1 MIVYTA
7 DPWVSALPVLRYRAA
22 ASLAG
27 ITVMHGNDNHSVDLS
42 RIEQADLVLIQ
53 RDFPR
58 FTRTWREILLA
69 ARQLG
74 KPIVY
79 ETDDLLFDLPSDHPS
94 YQDLSLYTIPMMTA
108 IQEAD
113 LVTTSTEF
121 LAGRLRSLQPNLQ
134 VLPNYLNDQLWSL
147 REPQEA
153 VSKDRLTIGY
163 MGGKT
168 HLGDLS
174 SITSVLQKIIQ
185 HYSERV
191 TLRFWGCQPPT
202 GLLRH
207 PCVDWTP
214 MNMLDY
220 ALFTAYFKRQ
230 HIDIAIAPL
239 EDNIL
244 NQAKSP
250 IKFLEYSALGAA
262 GIYSDQPGY
271 ASILQHGENGYL
283 AANLE
288 DWEACLVDLIE
299 NPHKRWRMAMAAQ
312 ETVRKDWLLSGHAHL
327 WTQTYQ
333 NIHPS
338 PNDSP
343 VKLERT
349 LELVCKSQDWILSLE
364 AERSRSTHENDNCQQ
379 ALYNMHEHLNATLA
393 DLHAAQNQ
401 VDALNDA
408 LKEEI
413 EVHKEQV
420 ALMQAEKHGVEIELQ
435 NTRTELGQLQSALDE
450 IQNNRTWK
458 MLQLIQRFRLWIIP
472 AHSRR
477 EKLLK
482 KLGVL
487 SNK

>member
-7 DPWVSALPVLRYRAA
+7 DPWESALPVLRYRAA
-22 ASLAG
+22 AGLAG
-27 ITVMHGNDNHSVDLS
+27 ITVIHGNDNHTVDLN

-58 FTRTWREILLA
+58 FTSTWGEILLA
-69 ARQLG
+69 ARRLG
-74 KPIVY
+74 VPVVY
-79 ETDDLLFDLPSDHPS
+79 ETDDLLFDLSADHPS

-121 LAGRLRSLQPNLQ
+121 LAERLRPLQPNLQ

-168 HLGDLS
+168 HLQDLS
-174 SITSVLQKIIQ
+174 SITSVLHKIIQ

-202 GLLRH
+202 ELLGH
-207 PCVDWTP
+207 ACVDWTP

-220 ALFTAYFKRQ
+220 ALFSAYFKRQ

-239 EDNIL
+239 EDNVL
-244 NQAKSP
+244 NRAKSP

-283 AANLE
+283 AANLD
-288 DWEACLVDLIE
+288 DWEACLIDLIE
-299 NPHKRWRMAMAAQ
+299 NPHKRWRMARAAQ
-312 ETVRKDWLLSGHAHL
+312 ETVRKDWLLSDHAHL

-349 LELVCKSQDWILSLE
+349 LELVSKSQDRILSLE
-364 AERSRSTHENDNCQQ
+364 AERSRSTHQKENYEQD
-379 ALYNMHEHLNATLA
+379 LHNMHEQLNATLA
-393 DLHAAQNQ
+393 DLQAAQNQ
-401 VDALNDA
+401 VDL
-408 LKEEI
+408 LKEEV
-413 EVHKEQV
+413 ELHKDQLAFVET
-420 ALMQAEKHGVEIELQ
+420 EKQDVETELL
-435 NTRTELGQLQSALDE
+435 NTRTELSQLQSTLDE
-450 IQNNRTWK
+450 IHSNRTWK
-458 MLQLIQRFRLWIIP
+458 MLQWIQRFRLWIIP